1 MKSGKNELLGK
12 GIEDEAKVECLVS
25 LLIELRTTYQTFI
38 NTNPEWKT
46 NGSETA
52 AKVGPKLDNLS
63 KFYGEKDFALGYLTL
78 ADFYVAEYTYHI
90 ENIFPDL
97 FKKYTFLKRT
107 RTSFE
112 NLPEIKKYYSSDIA
126 TKAPFF
132 PGKFWFV
139 KYLLLYSLNLYL

>member
-1 MKSGKNELLGK
+1 M
-12 GIEDEAKVECLVS
+12 VS

-38 NTNPEWKT
+38 NTVTEWKT
-46 NGSETA
+46 NNSETV
-52 AKVGPKLDNLS
+52 AKVGPKLEYLAR
-63 KFYGEKDFALGYLTL
+63 FYGEKEFALGYLTL
-78 ADFYVAEYTYHI
+78 ADFYVAEYSYHI

-97 FKKYTFLKRT
+97 FKKHSFLKKT

-132 PGKFWFV
+132 PGKF
-139 KYLLLYSLNLYL
+139 